1 MAYWNDSVTENPKP
15 VSMMVRLMFT
25 PIILRSIPRKTVTG
39 ISMTIIIRTI
49 RGTDQKYMVWRE
61 ETGIPGKINCWKRS
75 DRNVRSFFDVF
86 SEKYPTDSLYI
97 IENERRQGDAT
108 DSRGIRRSGYDIYIW
123 KPEYAGWARV
133 GFTDGI
139 PTVGAAYV
147 LLMREDEIFW
157 GKIGWL
163 MHENEP
169 IRVYYNARIASAILT

>member
-1 MAYWNDSVTENPKP
+1 MKEDKDGRYCELVGW
-15 VSMMVRLMFT
+15 L
-25 PIILRSIPRKTVTG
+25 IP
-39 ISMTIIIRTI
+39 
-49 RGTDQKYMVWRE
+49 
-61 ETGIPGKINCWKRS
+61 
-75 DRNVRSFFDVF
+75 
-86 SEKYPTDSLYI
+86 
-97 IENERRQGDAT
+97 GDAT

-169 IRVYYNARIASAILT
+169 IRVYYNARITSTILT